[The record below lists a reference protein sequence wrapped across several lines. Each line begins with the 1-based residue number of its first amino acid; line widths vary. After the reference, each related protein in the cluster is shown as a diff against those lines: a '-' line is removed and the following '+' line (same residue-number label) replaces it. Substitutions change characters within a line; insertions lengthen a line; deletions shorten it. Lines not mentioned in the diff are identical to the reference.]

1 MKRCQPHFGSLV
13 PLSKTEQQP
22 HWSSLKRVT
31 PIVLAITAMAATV
44 AVLKGNTAIA
54 NPFIQV
60 ELERWLEVRTL
71 VGSAT
76 IQLSSGESSP
86 VQQGDRFGSV
96 GDRMIT
102 ADGARSVLSVDTSV
116 GFIDV
121 FENTD
126 LQIQEL
132 RTTNDGGKVT
142 KLKIHQGQ
150 ARLRVRPFTHDSS
163 DLEIETPA
171 GWSAVRGT
179 EFGVAVHPDGK
190 TGVATLEGEVDAY
203 AQGQEV
209 EVNAGFQTLIIP
221 GEPPTEP
228 ILIDDARATRLTP
241 YVIEWEGSR
250 NIRFVGNIDPV
261 SLLIIENEPQIVE
274 RNGDFDVII
283 STSNTAPIEAIVVTP
298 LGRQQSYVLALPRL

>member
-1 MKRCQPHFGSLV
+1 MRRHL
-13 PLSKTEQQP
+13 
-22 HWSSLKRVT
+22 
-31 PIVLAITAMAATV
+31 
-44 AVLKGNTAIA
+44 TAIA
-54 NPFIQV
+54 TLLQAPQIFWREHRSTPLGKWRPITWIGLTVTATAVLGGVAVANSTIQIQ
-60 ELERWLEVRTL
+60 LNRWFEVRTL

-76 IQLSSGESSP
+76 IIPLDGESRSIE
-86 VQQGDRFGSV
+86 QGDRFGTV
-96 GDRMIT
+96 GDRLIT
-102 ADGARSVLSVDTSV
+102 ADESRSVLSVDTSV

-132 RTTNDGGKVT
+132 RTAPDGGKIT
-142 KLKIHQGQ
+142 KLKINQGQ

-190 TGVATLEGEVDAY
+190 TGVATLEGLVDASG
-203 AQGQEV
+203 QGQEV
-209 EVNAGFQTLIIP
+209 EVNPGFQTLIIP
-221 GEPPTEP
+221 GEAPTEP
-228 ILIDDARATRLTP
+228 TLIDEVKATRLTP
-241 YVIEWEGSR
+241 YVIEREDAR

-261 SLLIIENEPQIVE
+261 SLLIIQNELQTVE

-283 STSNTAPIEAIVVTP
+283 QASNNDPIEAMVVTP
-298 LGRQQSYVLALPRL
+298 LGRQQAYT